1 MSGTPRGSAGPTAGP
16 TADATRRLVILS
28 IGNVVMLSGVTV
40 IFPLL
45 ARLQDE
51 HGLTTAQLGLMS
63 GASFLAGLIVQ
74 LGLARYVDR
83 GHARSMLIAA
93 VVLVSFSLAWL
104 AVATELWHF
113 VAARFVEGTGYGLFA
128 PAARSVV
135 ARGDPTRVGTNL
147 GRLSAAELAG
157 VVIGPL
163 LGAGLGQLGGTSFPF
178 ACVAVATLVLV
189 PLLVRLPLPDFTPAT
204 AVAAGATDPLDPGGG
219 TASTSVRSLWRR
231 PAVRRA
237 AIVYL
242 ALYLPTGVYDV
253 LWARYLT
260 DLGAGEV
267 FIGVSF
273 AIYGIPY
280 VAVAPFGGKLVDRIG
295 AVPVTFGA
303 LVATLPFIVAYGL
316 ASIPLVVASFAM
328 GEAAANAVS
337 IPAAQAAMVD
347 ACHADE
353 VGAGQGLAGA
363 MGIGGAGL
371 ASLIAAPLYEHAG
384 AEATFLALAATMV
397 ALAAVAWL
405 AGGGLSARRA
415 GASR

>member
-1 MSGTPRGSAGPTAGP
+1 MTSTPGNAAGSG
-16 TADATRRLVILS
+16 DATRRLVILAVC
-28 IGNVVMLSGVTV
+28 NVVLLSGVTV

-83 GHARSMLIAA
+83 GHARTMLIAA
-93 VVLVSFSLAWL
+93 VVLVALALGWL
-104 AVATELWHF
+104 AVATELWQF
-113 VAARFVEGTGYGLFA
+113 VAARFVEGTGYGMFA

-135 ARGDPTRVGTNL
+135 ARGDPQRVGTNL

-163 LGAGLGQLGGTSFPF
+163 LGAGLAQVGGTSFPF
-178 ACVAVATLVLV
+178 ACLAVASLALI
-189 PLLVRLPLPDFTPAT
+189 PLLARVPLPD
-204 AVAAGATDPLDPGGG
+204 AVAHTSEEAAPSGAR
-219 TASTSVRSLWRR
+219 ALWRR

-237 AIVYL
+237 AILYL

-260 DLGAGEV
+260 DLGAGEM

-280 VAVAPFGGKLVDRIG
+280 VLVAPFGGKLVDRIG
-295 AVPVTFGA
+295 AVPVVFGA
-303 LVATLPFIVAYGL
+303 LAATLPFVIAYGL
-316 ASIPLVVASFAM
+316 ASVPLVVASFAM

-337 IPAAQAAMVD
+337 IPAAQAAMVE
-347 ACHADE
+347 ACEADE

-363 MGIGGAGL
+363 MGIGGAGI
-371 ASLIAAPLYEHAG
+371 ASLSAAPLYEHFG
-384 AEATFLALAATMV
+384 AEPTFVGLAATMV
-397 ALAAVAWL
+397 ALALVAWA
-405 AGGGLSARRA
+405 AGGGLSGRRV
-415 GASR
+415 ASMRG

>member
-1 MSGTPRGSAGPTAGP
+1 
-16 TADATRRLVILS
+16 
-28 IGNVVMLSGVTV
+28 ML
-40 IFPLL
+40 
-45 ARLQDE
+45 
-51 HGLTTAQLGLMS
+51 
-63 GASFLAGLIVQ
+63 ASFPPACANWGRPPPPPPAILAVSRTQCRRSDESKSVACGMEPALYLVA
-74 LGLARYVDR
+74 LA
-83 GHARSMLIAA
+83 
-93 VVLVSFSLAWL
+93 LAWL
-104 AVATELWHF
+104 AVATELWQF

-135 ARGDPTRVGTNL
+135 ARGDPQRVGTNL

-163 LGAGLGQLGGTSFPF
+163 LGAGLAQVGGTKFPF
-178 ACVAVATLVLV
+178 ACLAVASLALI
-189 PLLVRLPLPDFTPAT
+189 PLLVRVPLPAALPART
-204 AVAAGATDPLDPGGG
+204 DLDAAPSGA
-219 TASTSVRSLWRR
+219 RSLWRR

-280 VAVAPFGGKLVDRIG
+280 VLVAPFGGKLVDRIG
-295 AVPVTFGA
+295 AIPVTFGA
-303 LVATLPFIVAYGL
+303 LAATLPFVVAYGL
-316 ASIPLVVASFAM
+316 ASVPLVVASFAM

-337 IPAAQAAMVD
+337 IPAAQAAMVE
-347 ACHADE
+347 ACHTDE

-371 ASLIAAPLYEHAG
+371 ASLLAAPLYEHAG

-397 ALAAVAWL
+397 VLAAAAWL
-405 AGGGLSARRA
+405 AGGGVSGRRA
-415 GASR
+415 VAIRR